1 MNQGTNQRP
10 YKSAKQS
17 ILNGPPPSS
26 RWGEDYLLGGP
37 SGSQYYDIVDNCLD
51 LTRNTSIGRAV
62 ISVLEDYVGGNG
74 LTPVVSGSEKGK
86 VVFEEWANGFVN
98 VEGTKNLNQVL
109 RDIIVNS
116 AGSGDVLITT
126 PIDQDVG
133 PKSISLR
140 VELTSGARIRTPDE
154 LKQGKKDRFGNIV
167 KMGVA
172 FKGGKEVGYYVQ
184 NLKNYDPT
192 QRRSL
197 VNSIDNFTYVPR
209 FDSKTGRFNAYL
221 FRIPTGQMAE
231 QTRGLPILF
240 PVVQE
245 IKDLCDLWDAAILGA
260 KNKAHLS
267 VAILGDDT
275 GGIQAG
281 VGAVD
286 EDGNTSIEQG
296 TIVGDIL
303 DGSISSFPGATDI
316 KTINSSGNIDLDAL
330 FQRSNRYLGSGLGI
344 PVELMFKD
352 FSQTNFS
359 SGKLALDSFFRM
371 TEFWS
376 IQLGELFKF
385 FYDLVNVEAS
395 LKGFGIRSINKKNLA
410 VKFVGSQNFVD
421 SDPTKLSK
429 SETER
434 INNNITTTS
443 RELARRGIV
452 IEEIYIEKA
461 KEYQLAV
468 EISEKMNVPLNAVL
482 PSNEVPIVNPP
493 EEVEPEEEPEGTET
507 ELEEV
512 GEE

>member
-1 MNQGTNQRP
+1 
-10 YKSAKQS
+10 
-17 ILNGPPPSS
+17 
-26 RWGEDYLLGGP
+26 
-37 SGSQYYDIVDNCLD
+37 
-51 LTRNTSIGRAV
+51 V

-74 LTPVVSGSEKGK
+74 LTPVVSGNEKGK
-86 VVFEEWANGFVN
+86 IVFEEWANGFVN

-126 PIDQDVG
+126 PIDPDVG
-133 PKSISLR
+133 SKKVSLR
-140 VELTSGARIRTPDE
+140 VELTSGARIRTPDD
-154 LKQGKKDRFGNIV
+154 LKNGKKDRFGNIV

-192 QRRSL
+192 AKRSL

-209 FDSKTGRFNAYL
+209 YDSKTGRFNAYL
-221 FRIPTGQMAE
+221 FRIPQGQMAE

-245 IKDLCDLWDAAILGA
+245 IKDLADLWDSAILGA
-260 KNKAHLS
+260 RNKNHLS
-267 VAILGDDT
+267 VAVLGDDV

-281 VGAVD
+281 MGGVD
-286 EDGNTSIEQG
+286 EAGNTSIEQG
-296 TIVGDIL
+296 SIIGDIL

-316 KTINSSGNIDLDAL
+316 KTINSSGMIDLDAL

-376 IQLGELFKF
+376 IQLGELWRFL
-385 FYDLVNVEAS
+385 YELVNVEAS
-395 LKGFGIRSINKKNLA
+395 LKGFGLRSLNKKTLA

-434 INNNITTTS
+434 IGNNITTSS
-443 RELARRGIV
+443 RELARRGITY
-452 IEEIYIEKA
+452 EEICIEKA
-461 KEYQLAV
+461 KEFQIAEAV
-468 EISEKMNVPLNAVL
+468 SERMNVPLNSVL
-482 PSNEVPIVNPP
+482 PGNEIPLVNGET
-493 EEVEPEEEPEGTET
+493 EEVEPEEEIDSEESK
-507 ELEEV
+507 EIEEV